1 MKEKLFYITFM
12 DNKTN
17 IGISHI
23 IKERNSYEKER
34 TKYRFVGQNRR
45 LCITGMLLK
54 KFIDFINEYKI

>member
-12 DNKTN
+12 DNKAN

-34 TKYRFVGQNRR
+34 NIDLLNKIEDFV
-45 LCITGMLLK
+45 
-54 KFIDFINEYKI
+54 

>member
-12 DNKTN
+12 DNKAN

-45 LCITGMLLK
+45 IRITGMLLK

>member
-12 DNKTN
+12 DNKAN

-34 TKYRFVGQNRR
+34 TKYRFVGQSRGFH
-45 LCITGMLLK
+45 ITGMLLK
-54 KFIDFINEYKI
+54 KFIDFYKLV